1 MTISDDWQFHQLFG
15 MVKLV
20 DGNECREPLVMRR
33 ERPDGGWQYRLP
45 TEAETRD
52 YLSRDGW

>member
-1 MTISDDWQFHQLFG
+1 MTDGWQFYQNFRLI
-15 MVKLV
+15 KLS
-20 DGNECREPLVMRR
+20 DGSECREPLVMRR
-33 ERPDGGWQYRLP
+33 ERADGGWQYRLP